1 MRTHFCCIFDAFLHT
16 SVICRL
22 VMQENDI
29 RVPAAHLWGEFSPV
43 YWNSTVSSSTLV
55 SAVILV
61 ILGFMAY
68 QFVVLFFFFFFFP
81 LFSQGFSSNV
91 DASCF
96 RKSFLSPLPPATLWL
111 QLCSFLSSKIVSHS
125 SLFEFI
131 ILEQMRAK
139 IKTRMKVI
147 RKEAADPV
155 LAKHVSWKDDVF
167 TYCYIVRLWLYL
179 KE

>member
-1 MRTHFCCIFDAFLHT
+1 MIFVSQLP
-16 SVICRL
+16 ICGVNFPQCTETQL
-22 VMQENDI
+22 V
-29 RVPAAHLWGEFSPV
+29 HLVLWFQLSF
-43 YWNSTVSSSTLV
+43 LV
-55 SAVILV
+55 SWLISLSS
-61 ILGFMAY
+61 
-68 QFVVLFFFFFFFP
+68 FF
-81 LFSQGFSSNV
+81 FSQGFSSNV

-139 IKTRMKVI
+139 IKTLMKVI

-167 TYCYIVRLWLYL
+167 TYSYIVRLWLYL

>member
-1 MRTHFCCIFDAFLHT
+1 MIFVSQLPICGVNFPQCTETQLFHLVLWFQLSFL
-16 SVICRL
+16 S
-22 VMQENDI
+22 
-29 RVPAAHLWGEFSPV
+29 F
-43 YWNSTVSSSTLV
+43 LV
-55 SAVILV
+55 SWLISLSS
-61 ILGFMAY
+61 
-68 QFVVLFFFFFFFP
+68 FFFFFFFP

-111 QLCSFLSSKIVSHS
+111 QLCSFLPSKIVSHS

-155 LAKHVSWKDDVF
+155 LAKHVSWKDVF

>member
-16 SVICRL
+16 SVIRRL

-29 RVPAAHLWGEFSPV
+29 CGVNFPQCTETQLVHLVLWFQLSFL
-43 YWNSTVSSSTLV
+43 SFLV
-55 SAVILV
+55 SWLISLSS
-61 ILGFMAY
+61 
-68 QFVVLFFFFFFFP
+68 FFFFS
-81 LFSQGFSSNV
+81 FSQGFSSNV